1 MKIVIVI
8 LALMTGMGASIKKS
22 AEEMEQAQKRLE
34 LNEYRH
40 YPNLLPEVEIVA
52 PALK

>member
-8 LALMTGMGASIKKS
+8 LAMMTGMGASIKKS
-22 AEEMEQAQKRLE
+22 ASDMKQIQARHE
-34 LNEYRH
+34 LRSYET

-52 PALK
+52 TQK

>member
-8 LALMTGMGASIKKS
+8 LAMLTGMGASVKES
-22 AEEMEQAQKRLE
+22 AKEIERVQKRLE
-34 LNEYRH
+34 LNEYKN

-52 PALK
+52 PAVK

>member
-22 AEEMEQAQKRLE
+22 ADEMEQVKKRIE
-34 LNEYRH
+34 LNEYKR

>member
-8 LALMTGMGASIKKS
+8 FAMLSGMGASIKQS
-22 AEEMEQAQKRLE
+22 AKEMEKVQRRLE
-34 LNEYRH
+34 LSEYQS

>member
-8 LALMTGMGASIKKS
+8 LAMLTSVGASFKES
-22 AEEMEQAQKRLE
+22 AKEMGEAQKRLE
-34 LNEYRH
+34 LNEYKN

-52 PALK
+52 PAI

>member
-8 LALMTGMGASIKKS
+8 LALMTGMGATIKQS
-22 AEEMEQAQKRLE
+22 AKEMEQVKNRLE
-34 LNEYRH
+34 LNEYRN
-40 YPNLLPEVEIVA
+40 YPNLLPVVEITA